1 MKLVRNVKF
10 MAFGAMML
18 LGTIACKKETIEDPS
33 VPSTNNFD
41 VTFYTNQT
49 GNPDANGLLAL
60 IKSKNSTDEIA
71 IYGSYKSDGYP
82 DKALNVRHYKTDGDT
97 VFNFL
102 LDRQTGRLH
111 TTIMEVNGQRSNVLV
126 KYEYPGPSNH
136 TRISVYDYN
145 WSTETGVLVYSA
157 NYVRKGDG
165 VIGMPNYIKST
176 GGFILSVA
184 SAILVVEGVTAVGA
198 GIGALAV
205 SVGVS
210 GVLVATAVVGTF
222 VVAALTSS
230 EASANDSPQTS
241 YPDGVPTESP
251 VEEDET
257 QNTPPNPCLTSDLN
271 VVLGIDP
278 GNELV
283 AIAQGGAGGPYNFYW
298 SSGQTGTANTYHSIF
313 AQQDG
318 IYYVVAVDQLGCA
331 AYNSEYVGNM
341 AVFEK
346 MKQWGPWRTQDTG
359 VIWENPNT
367 GDDEEV
373 PGFIVF
379 TFTNLDCLCTT
390 FSFYRYLDVEND
402 IFTLIETENV
412 CLSVGQNEMN
422 FIWGNSS
429 QCPPSIE
436 NFEGQFTVVSVAPLS
451 LKLSDSGF
459 IWDCVPF
466 N

>member
-1 MKLVRNVKF
+1 MKLVRNAKF

-18 LGTIACKKETIEDPS
+18 LGTMACKKETIEDPS

-111 TTIMEVNGQRSNVLV
+111 TSIMEVNGQRSNVLV

-145 WSTETGVLVYSA
+145 WSTQTGVLVYSA

-331 AYNSEYVGNM
+331 AFNSEYVGNM
-341 AVFEK
+341 TVIEK
-346 MKQWGPWRTQDTG
+346 LKQWGPWRTQNHINSDG
-359 VIWENPNT
+359 SS
-367 GDDEEV
+367 
-373 PGFIVF
+373 GFYVYSF
-379 TFTNLDCLCTT
+379 SGLDCYCLNITEYLYLNMNEDVFESVESFSLC
-390 FSFYRYLDVEND
+390 FSENQ
-402 IFTLIETENV
+402 
-412 CLSVGQNEMN
+412 SEMN
-422 FIWGNSS
+422 FATDDDSCPVLNPES
-429 QCPPSIE
+429 QE
-436 NFEGQFTVVSVAPLS
+436 QLNVVSISPLS
-451 LKLSDSGF
+451 LVINHDGDVF
-459 IWDCVPF
+459 NCVPF